1 VNQTAAEATAPRL
14 RLRPSSWPAAAAR
27 NSYVLL
33 AMFIVLVALGRLAG
47 GGLAMALT
55 IGALVA
61 GWLSSWSP

>member
-1 VNQTAAEATAPRL
+1 MNQAVVEPVGERL
-14 RLRPSSWPAAAAR
+14 RMRLASWPAAAAR

-33 AMFIVLVALGRLAG
+33 AVFGALVLLGRLAG
-47 GGLAMALT
+47 GGLTMALG